1 MDPERHVPTG
11 MDAEAV
17 DSPSLMGSQAAVH
30 ASLLSAIP
38 NEESAMTVPSNL
50 DRSPPS
56 ISIPAFLSILCAV
69 SQLVLF
75 LLAIASSGQHAD
87 SFKLFY
93 LLSLCLGFLAGV
105 LGFLSGLLWT
115 AENFPWGASVTLV
128 NVLLLALRFFV

>member
-1 MDPERHVPTG
+1 M
-11 MDAEAV
+11 
-17 DSPSLMGSQAAVH
+17 
-30 ASLLSAIP
+30 AIP
-38 NEESAMTVPSNL
+38 SNF

-56 ISIPAFLSILCAV
+56 ISIPAFLSSLCAV

-75 LLAIASSGQHAD
+75 LLAIASGGHHAD

-93 LLSLCLGFLAGV
+93 LLSVCVGFLSGV

-128 NVLLLALRFFV
+128 NVLPPALRFFV